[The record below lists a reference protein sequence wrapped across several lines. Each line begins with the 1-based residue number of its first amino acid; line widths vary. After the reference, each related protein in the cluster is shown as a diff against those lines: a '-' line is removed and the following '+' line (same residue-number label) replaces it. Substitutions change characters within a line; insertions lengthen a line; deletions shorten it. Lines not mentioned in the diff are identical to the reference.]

1 MPASVTFV
9 RHAETE
15 ANVARLWQGQTDTAM
30 SPRGNR
36 QLAALR
42 ARLLDAEYDVVVA
55 SDLGRTVV
63 TAEATGLDFE
73 RDHRWREIDVGEWE
87 GLTYDEIK
95 ERDPEG
101 WQAFLE
107 GRDIALGGGESFT
120 DIRERI
126 RSAHRDLVERIGPDG
141 KALVITH
148 GLATAMAFYGAL
160 GVEREMA
167 IRVPANTSLSTLHSF
182 DLDNHTLTSYNDAT
196 HLEDHDPP
204 GHPGETRVVL
214 VRHGETE
221 GNISGRWQGHQDSA
235 LTEEGERQAKLLG
248 ATPPSVD
255 VVYSSPTGRAHL
267 TARAMVVTTGHEID
281 THEGLREIGFGE
293 WEGRTPDEIRA
304 SDPETFDQ
312 VRVHGVDV
320 IRGRTGETFGGV
332 RDRMTGAIESF
343 VNRHQGRRVG
353 VVSHGGSTRAYLS
366 GVLGLD
372 FPRVRTAVRSLQNT
386 GIAHIGY
393 DRRGPALIA
402 WNIAPHLD

>member
-30 SPRGNR
+30 SRRGEQ

-42 ARLLDAEYDVVVA
+42 SRLRDASYDVVVA

-63 TAEATGLDFE
+63 TAEATGFDFE
-73 RDHRWREIDVGEWE
+73 RDERWREIDVGEWE
-87 GLTYDEIK
+87 GLTYDEIR
-95 ERDPEG
+95 ERDPER
-101 WQAFLE
+101 WKAFLE
-107 GRDIALGGGESFT
+107 GRDIELGGGESFT

-126 RSAHRDLVERIGPDG
+126 RSAHRDLVERLGPDG

-167 IRVPANTSLSTLHSF
+167 IRVPANTSLSTLQSF
-182 DLDNHTLTSYNDAT
+182 DLDTHMLTSYNDAT
-196 HLEDHDPP
+196 HLDDHDPP

-248 ATPPSVD
+248 ATPPLVD
-255 VVYSSPTGRAHL
+255 VVYSSPTGRAHR
-267 TARAMVVTTGHEID
+267 TAHAMVATTGHEID
-281 THEGLREIGFGE
+281 THDDLREIGFGE
-293 WEGRTPDEIRA
+293 WEGFTVDEIR
-304 SDPETFDQ
+304 SRDPEVFD
-312 VRVHGVDV
+312 RFRSHGVDV
-320 IRGRTGETFGGV
+320 ARGYTGETFGGV
-332 RDRMTGAIESF
+332 RERMTGAIESF
-343 VNRHQGRRVG
+343 VARHEGRRIG

-366 GVLGLD
+366 GILGLE
-372 FPRVRTAVRSLQNT
+372 FPRVRTAIRSLQNT
-386 GIAHIGY
+386 GIAHVGY

-402 WNIAPHLD
+402 WNLAPHLD